1 MLRIVT
7 ITSKRQITIPAK
19 IFDRLQ
25 LKEGDKLIAEVDSN
39 KITLQK
45 AQQVLDELAGSLRI
59 PRRYKNKSLNFIIKE
74 AKKEYFSTKK

>member
-1 MLRIVT
+1 MLQIVT

-19 IFDRLQ
+19 IFNRLQ

-45 AQQVLDELAGSLRI
+45 AQQLLDELVGSLRI